1 MNKKSI
7 FILCALVLF
16 FGTAYITTLKLDEEK
31 EEIKSVEEI
40 GEIEVNVQKIENT
53 VAVSTEEVKTTPS
66 TKLVLKKVYG
76 DCEHSDEEE
85 SIIPEEMV
93 NLSKEEMAE
102 KYKSWEIE
110 KFEKDKVVLT
120 KEVASFCGEHFLVK
134 EEQGCVSIYNL
145 DEEGNTS
152 LKEVADIAY
161 EYLPE
166 TDKIILKN
174 GIYVYGVEALNKI
187 KEDYEA

>member
-31 EEIKSVEEI
+31 SELKAIEEI
-40 GEIEVNVQKIENT
+40 GEIEINVQKNVNT
-53 VAVSTEEVKTTPS
+53 IAVSSEEIKTTPN
-66 TKLVLKKVYG
+66 TKLVLKKIYG
-76 DCEHSDEEE
+76 ECEHSQIDEAV
-85 SIIPEEMV
+85 IPEEMI
-93 NLSKEEMAE
+93 NLTKEEIAD

-110 KFEKDKVVLT
+110 KFAKDEVILT
-120 KEVASFCGEHFLVK
+120 KKVASFCGEHFLVK

-145 DEEGNTS
+145 DEKGNTS

-174 GIYVYGVEALNKI
+174 RNLCLWS
-187 KEDYEA
+187 